1 MKIATNENGL
11 VIWQYRGDKKD
22 AGQSWQNVYVVD
34 ESDIPDG
41 DGKLYYKDG
50 EFSRK

>member
-1 MKIATNENGL
+1 MKIATTQDGQ
-11 VIWQYRGDKKD
+11 VIWQYRGDKQN
-22 AGQSWQNVYVVD
+22 AGQSFERVYVVD